1 MEIHVDLLN
10 AETNEWIAGDAVKVR
25 APSLWPIDR
34 CAASTTL
41 TNQPTNTIHT
51 IR

>member
-25 APSLWPIDR
+25 LVLLSWASQSPLSIDR
-34 CAASTTL
+34 ST
-41 TNQPTNTIHT
+41 N
-51 IR
+51 